1 MQWSPGREVVSGA
14 QETAIVSNESES
26 FLERWSKRKAEART
40 DAKSDQDQEKAE
52 ASKSLPDAEPEE
64 IALEDLP
71 PIESIDASTDL
82 THWLRKRVPEA
93 WRQAALKRV
102 WASDPAISQ
111 FIGLAENSWDW
122 NAPDG
127 VPGFG
132 PLNPTAN
139 VAQLLERVIGQMP
152 SDDTAKAVISAVMD
166 DKAPAAETASADQPR
181 PELPKEVSDAA
192 FLVGS
197 TTATPA
203 PPASDPEPLPTE
215 PQPHGKRRRGGGALP
230 S

>member
-1 MQWSPGREVVSGA
+1 M
-14 QETAIVSNESES
+14 AIVSNESES

-40 DAKSDQDQEKAE
+40 GAKSDEGQEPAE

-132 PLNPTAN
+132 PLNPAAN
-139 VAQLLERVIGQMP
+139 VAQLLEQVIGQMP
-152 SDDTAKAVISAVMD
+152 SGDTSKAVISAVMD
-166 DKAPAAETASADQPR
+166 NKAPVAEAAPVDPPQ
-181 PELPKEVSDAA
+181 PELPKEVSDASFSA
-192 FLVGS
+192 GS
-197 TTATPA
+197 TTAAPE
-203 PPASDPEPLPTE
+203 PPAGGPDLLAKELQS
-215 PQPHGKRRRGGGALP
+215 HGKRRRGGGALP

>member
-1 MQWSPGREVVSGA
+1 M
-14 QETAIVSNESES
+14 SNESES

-40 DAKSDQDQEKAE
+40 GAKSDEDQEQAE
-52 ASKSLPDAEPEE
+52 AKSLPDAEPEE

-102 WASDPAISQ
+102 WVSDPAISQ
-111 FIGLAENSWDW
+111 FTGLAENSWDW

-132 PLNPTAN
+132 PLNPADN

-152 SDDTAKAVISAVMD
+152 SVDTSKAVMSAVAP
-166 DKAPAAETASADQPR
+166 DKKPAPEKSSVGQLQPA
-181 PELPKEVSDAA
+181 LPKERADAS
-192 FLVGS
+192 FLADT
-197 TTATPA
+197 TTAPA
-203 PPASDPEPLPTE
+203 EPPPSAPEPVTTE
-215 PQPHGKRRRGGGALP
+215 PQSYGKRRRGGGALP

>member
-1 MQWSPGREVVSGA
+1 MHWPPGREAASGA
-14 QETAIVSNESES
+14 QETAIVSDENES

-40 DAKSDQDQEKAE
+40 GAKGDEEQGNAKAP
-52 ASKSLPDAEPEE
+52 KSLPDAEPEE

-102 WASDPAISQ
+102 WAADPAISQ

-132 PLNPTAN
+132 PLSPTAN
-139 VAQLLERVIGQMP
+139 VAQLLEQVIGQMP
-152 SDDTAKAVISAVMD
+152 SGDTSKAVISAVMD
-166 DKAPAAETASADQPR
+166 EKAPAAETAPAVQPQ

-192 FLVGS
+192 FSAGS
-197 TTATPA
+197 MTAPEQ
-203 PPASDPEPLPTE
+203 PASDPEPVTTE
-215 PQPHGKRRRGGGALP
+215 SQSYGKRRRGGGALP